1 MRFLFI
7 IFLLMSCS
15 VVFAQK
21 KMKPMCFLDSTL
33 IDIQKVYFNPNQIE
47 SINVVK
53 NDSVGKLFMKMKQGI
68 SSYLTLNDILKK
80 YTTLDL
86 SKNSILFRIDG
97 KVIDDITDIK
107 IDDSFFI
114 YVDTFSLEKNQYLD
128 AKFKPLYIVDIALEK
143 EERQIPI
150 KLRGDKPSIP
160 QF

>member
-21 KMKPMCFLDSTL
+21 KMNPMYFLDSTL
-33 IDIQKVYFNPNQIE
+33 IDIQKVYFNPKQIV
-47 SINVVK
+47 SLNVVK

-86 SKNSILFRIDG
+86 SKNSILFRING

-114 YVDTFSLEKNQYLD
+114 YVDTASLEKNEYLD
-128 AKFKPLYIVDIALEK
+128 TKFKSLYIVDIALEK
-143 EERQIPI
+143 EERKIPI
-150 KLRGDKPSIP
+150 MLRGDKPSIP